1 MKKLPVDLVAKARAI
16 PLLDVL
22 EDLGYYVSR
31 DAAFEPRKSKRTMSV
46 FVSNDADVR
55 ELILTGEKWFDKRAE
70 VGGGGAIDLVMHL
83 EGLTFRRAVEKILG
97 LTQQASTSDNGR

>member
-1 MKKLPVDLVAKARAI
+1 MKKLPDDLIAKARAK

-31 DAAFEPRKSKRTMSV
+31 DSAFEPRKSKRTVSV
-46 FVSNDADVR
+46 FISSDGDVR
-55 ELILTGEKWFDKRAE
+55 ELILTGEKWYDKRAE

-83 EGLTFRRAVEKILG
+83 TGRSFVQAVKCLTHAEEG
-97 LTQQASTSDNGR
+97 TQT